1 MKIKIFAVVCLLAAN
16 LFTISAQ
23 KWFTPEAEKQVDA
36 LLSQVVEGNYK
47 NNRYPLLRKPLMEL
61 PLGSIKPKGWLH
73 EMLVRQK
80 NGSQW
85 SDGCSLPFGYGQ
97 TQWLVRW

>member
-47 NNRYPLLRKPLMEL
+47 IIAILYSVSP
-61 PLGSIKPKGWLH
+61 
-73 EMLVRQK
+73 
-80 NGSQW
+80 
-85 SDGCSLPFGYGQ
+85 
-97 TQWLVRW
+97 

>member
-36 LLSQVVEGNYK
+36 LLSQVVEGNSRIIAILYSVS
-47 NNRYPLLRKPLMEL
+47 P
-61 PLGSIKPKGWLH
+61 
-73 EMLVRQK
+73 
-80 NGSQW
+80 
-85 SDGCSLPFGYGQ
+85 
-97 TQWLVRW
+97 

>member
-61 PLGSIKPKGWLH
+61 PLGSIKPKGWF
-73 EMLVRQK
+73 VRK
-80 NGSQW
+80 MA
-85 SDGCSLPFGYGQ
+85 PV
-97 TQWLVRW
+97 VRWMFFTLRLWANAMVG

>member
-36 LLSQVVEGNYK
+36 LLSQVVED
-47 NNRYPLLRKPLMEL
+47 RK
-61 PLGSIKPKGWLH
+61 S
-73 EMLVRQK
+73 V
-80 NGSQW
+80 
-85 SDGCSLPFGYGQ
+85 
-97 TQWLVRW
+97 V